1 MILIQLFLSFL
12 QIGLFSIGGGYAAI
26 PLIQEQT
33 VTLHGWLTAEQFMN
47 LATIAEMTPGPIAI
61 NGATFVGLKVA
72 GFPGA
77 VMSTFGCILPSL
89 VIVSVLALIYR
100 RFRSLPMLQSVL
112 GSLRPAVIALIAA
125 AGVNMLLQ
133 VVFGGRENLSLSG
146 IHWAGAVLFAVGF
159 FTLRKFRLNP
169 IAVMALCGAAGLLLG
184 MIGIPL

>member
-12 QIGLFSIGGGYAAI
+12 QIGLFSVGGGYAAI

-47 LATIAEMTPGPIAI
+47 LATIAEMTPGPIVI
-61 NGATFVGLKVA
+61 NGATFVGIKVA

-77 VMSTFGCILPSL
+77 IVSTFGSILPSL
-89 VIVSVLALIYR
+89 VIVSILSLIYR
-100 RFRSLPMLQSVL
+100 RYRSLPMLQSVL

-133 VVFGGRENLSLSG
+133 VVFGGRENISLTG
-146 IHWAGAVLFAVGF
+146 THWAGVAFFAVSF
-159 FTLRKFRLNP
+159 LSMRKFHFNP
-169 IAVMALCGAAGLLLG
+169 IIIIALCGAAGLLLG